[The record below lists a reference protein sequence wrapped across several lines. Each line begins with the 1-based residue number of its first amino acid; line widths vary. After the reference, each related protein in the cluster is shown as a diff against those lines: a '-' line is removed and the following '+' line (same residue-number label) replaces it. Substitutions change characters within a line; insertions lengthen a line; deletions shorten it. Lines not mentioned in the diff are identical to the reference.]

1 MALDGRQLQH
11 EDARLAGLQEGSI
24 AMVVGWIILGMAALC
39 GLFLFQTFREGT
51 LLWRNM
57 TLVMGAIGF
66 VLVLWGNY
74 RRKTSS

>member
-1 MALDGRQLQH
+1 MAFDSRQLQH
-11 EDARLAGLQEGSI
+11 EDRRLAELQRGSV

-39 GLFLFQTFREGT
+39 GLLFFQTFRDGT

-74 RRKTSS
+74 RRKASS

>member
-1 MALDGRQLQH
+1 MALDSRQLKD
-11 EDARLAGLQEGSI
+11 EDLRLACLQRGSV
-24 AMVVGWIILGMAALC
+24 AMTVGWIILGMAALC

-51 LLWRNM
+51 LLWRNL

-74 RRKTSS
+74 VRKANS